1 MDINELIDHLDQAD
15 VIMQKLG
22 LDPETTYEF
31 HNRIQ
36 DLLDDIEEAHAEVMG
51 IA

>member
-1 MDINELIDHLDQAD
+1 MDINELIDNLESAD

-22 LDPETTYEF
+22 LSAEDTYDF
-31 HNRIQ
+31 HNRIM
-36 DLLDDIEEAHAEVMG
+36 DLLDDIEEAHAELMG